1 MVRENERDGERENEK
16 ERKNKRERESDRERE
31 RPKLLFGTPK
41 NASLF
46 YNIAHILTMSWC

>member
-1 MVRENERDGERENEK
+1 MVRENERDGDRENEK